1 MNGYKLSAFN
11 RRKMMKTNLKIA
23 SMAALAA
30 VLASAAIAEEMVKL
44 ELELPKPLFAGTPKT
59 IKTPNLERPG
69 TARTSVMVPAGTKNI
84 AAEMEV
90 TSSDDFPVIGE
101 LEYVTD
107 NDKDGADGSYVEL
120 GPGVQWVQIDLGA
133 QKAIYAVAVWHYHA
147 QARAYRDVII
157 QVADD
162 ADFTENVQTVFNND
176 HDNSAGKGIGKD
188 KEYIETN
195 KGRVVDAKGIKG
207 QFVRLYSAGSTGSD
221 MNHYIEVEVFGK

>member
-1 MNGYKLSAFN
+1 
-11 RRKMMKTNLKIA
+11 MKINMKIA
-23 SMAALAA
+23 FVAALAA
-30 VLASAAIAEEMVKL
+30 LLAGTAMAEEMVKL
-44 ELELPKPLFAGTPKT
+44 ELELPKPLFAGTPKS
-59 IKTPNLERPG
+59 IKTPNLERK
-69 TARTSVMVPAGTKNI
+69 AAVVEVMVPAGTKNI

-101 LEYVTD
+101 LEYITD
-107 NDKDGADGSYVEL
+107 GDKDGADGSYVEL

-147 QARAYRDVII
+147 QARAYRDVIV

-162 ADFTENVQTVFNND
+162 ADFTKNVKTLFNND

-195 KGRVVDAKGIKG
+195 KGRLVDAKGVKA